1 MRRPAKSAWNGIRYV
16 EVGPGSSSAGNSY
29 LLLHGLGG
37 SLEQW
42 GEVAPRL
49 GRVAR
54 TVSIDIP
61 GFGQSRTLSGRFD
74 LDEAAE
80 QILAFCR
87 TRELTRCT
95 VVSHSITSVLAA
107 KLATADPARFR
118 RLVFVSGT
126 LPRASAV
133 VHNPISGLAE
143 PKLLASVSMQFLAG
157 ILPVPRFVLVSLA
170 RHALLR
176 RALLWPFVANPL
188 TMPTDHLVEVLTG
201 TGSTAV
207 LGVLATAYSI
217 DYEQII
223 GAIAQPVDIIAGAR
237 DRLINETDI
246 VRVRELAQVAR
257 EATIDDCGHWPW
269 LEDPTKLVEFIIES
283 EQA

>member
-1 MRRPAKSAWNGIRYV
+1 MRRPARPTPKAIRYV
-16 EVGPGSSSAGNSY
+16 EVGPGRPSDGTSY

-42 GEVAPRL
+42 SEVAPRL
-49 GRVAR
+49 GRAAR

-61 GFGQSRTLSGRFD
+61 GFGQSRTLRGRFN
-74 LDEAAE
+74 LDEAAV
-80 QILAFCR
+80 QILEFCR
-87 TRELTRCT
+87 TRELTGCI
-95 VVSHSITSVLAA
+95 VVSHSITSVVAA

-118 RLVFVSGT
+118 KLVFVSGT

-133 VHNPISGLAE
+133 VHNPIAGLAD
-143 PKLLASVSMQFLAG
+143 PKLLAAVTMQFLAG

-176 RALLWPFVANPL
+176 RALLWPFVADPP
-188 TMPTDHLVEVLTG
+188 TMPTEHLVEVLTG

-207 LGVLATAYSI
+207 LGVLATANSI

-223 GAIAQPVDIIAGAR
+223 GAVSQPVEIIAGAR

-246 VRVRELAQVAR
+246 ARVRELAHVVR
-257 EATIDDCGHWPW
+257 EATIDNCGHWPW
-269 LEDPTKLVEFIIES
+269 LEDPTELVDFILES
-283 EQA
+283 EKA